1 MEWTAKVSITLE
13 VIAVTIDDAIAAER
27 GGADRIELIANFLE
41 GGTTASAG
49 VIRSVKKAVSIPVYA
64 MIRPHGG
71 GFVYSELEIDAMI
84 EDARLA
90 REAGADGIV
99 VGTLRPDG
107 KLDVEGLKRVIEAA
121 QLPVTFHRAFD
132 TLPEDEMLSVLDEL
146 KEIAGI
152 ERVLTSGGKENPYE
166 GRQVIAKLVDHG
178 GLSIMAGG
186 GIVPGNLAELV
197 RVTGLKDIHV
207 GTAAR
212 KANDPTAPVSEAN
225 VRRIREILS

>member
-1 MEWTAKVSITLE
+1 MAQLSITLE
-13 VIAVTIDDAIAAER
+13 VIAVTVDDAIAAER

-41 GGTTASAG
+41 GGTTATPG
-49 VIRSVKKAVSIPVYA
+49 IIRSVKKAVSIPVYA

-71 GFVYSELEIDAMI
+71 GFVYSELEVEAMV

-99 VGTLRPDG
+99 VGMLRPDG
-107 KLDVEGLKRVIEAA
+107 SLDMEALQRVIEAA
-121 QLPVTFHRAFD
+121 RLPVTFHRAFD
-132 TLPEDEMLSVLDEL
+132 TLPEDRMLAVLDQL
-146 KEIAGI
+146 KEIEGI
-152 ERVLTSGGKENPYE
+152 ERILTSGGKPNPYE
-166 GRQVIAKLVDHG
+166 GRDVLTRLVQHG

-186 GIVPGNLAELV
+186 GIVPDGLAELV
-197 RVTGLKDIHV
+197 QTTGIKEVHV

-212 KANDPTAPVSEAN
+212 EPNEATAPVSEAN

>member
-1 MEWTAKVSITLE
+1 MSITLE
-13 VIAVTIDDAIAAER
+13 VIAVTIADAIAAER

-41 GGTTASAG
+41 GGTTASPG

-71 GFVYSELEIDAMI
+71 GFVYSELEIDAMV

-99 VGTLRPDG
+99 VGTMQPDG
-107 KLDVEGLKRVIEAA
+107 NLDVQGLKRVIESA

-132 TLPEDEMLSVLDEL
+132 TVAEHKMVFVLDQL
-146 KEIAGI
+146 QEIGGI
-152 ERVLTSGGKENPYE
+152 ERVLTSGGKANPYDGSAIISQLVRH
-166 GRQVIAKLVDHG
+166 GR
-178 GLSIMAGG
+178 LSIMPGG
-186 GIVPGNLAELV
+186 GIVPEGLAELV
-197 RVTGLKDIHV
+197 QMTGVKEVHV

-212 KANDPTAPVSEAN
+212 EPNEATAPVSEAN
-225 VRRIREILS
+225 VRRIREILT